1 MSVDIDTDSDKYLYG
16 IVLADTRLSEGT
28 GGVQASQLHAVGSG
42 RVAAVVSDLVE
53 TDVLGTPDDLKA
65 HIAVLDGIAA
75 ERPVL
80 PLAFGTVIP
89 ADADIAGEVLAPREA
104 EYVEALEGLSG
115 LSQYTLLVR
124 YDRDTILR
132 EIILDNPEAAELR
145 ETIAG
150 TDEDETRNERIRLG
164 EIVVKTME
172 SWKTT
177 EGPPILNQLEPLTAD
192 MSVRE
197 SGQAEDVFEVAVL
210 LSQESL
216 AEFDDAIDKLAE
228 ANQDRMR
235 FRFVGPQAP
244 YDFVP
249 EM

>member
-1 MSVDIDTDSDKYLYG
+1 MSDDINTDSDKYLYG
-16 IVLADTRLSEGT
+16 IVLADSGLSEGT
-28 GGVQASQLHAVGSG
+28 SGVQAGQLHAVGSG

-53 TDVLGTPDDLKA
+53 TDILGTPDDLKA
-65 HIAVLDGIAA
+65 HIAVLDGLAA
-75 ERPVL
+75 TQPVL

-89 ADADIAGEVLAPREA
+89 AEADIAGEVLALREA
-104 EYVEALEGLSG
+104 EYVEALEGLAG
-115 LSQYTLLVR
+115 LSQFTLLVR
-124 YDRDTILR
+124 YDRDTIIR

-145 ETIAG
+145 ENIAG

-172 SWKTT
+172 SWKTS

-197 SGQAEDVFEVAVL
+197 SGQAEDVVEVAVL

-216 AEFDDAIDKLAE
+216 AEFDDTIDKLAE

-235 FRFVGPQAP
+235 FRLVGPQAP